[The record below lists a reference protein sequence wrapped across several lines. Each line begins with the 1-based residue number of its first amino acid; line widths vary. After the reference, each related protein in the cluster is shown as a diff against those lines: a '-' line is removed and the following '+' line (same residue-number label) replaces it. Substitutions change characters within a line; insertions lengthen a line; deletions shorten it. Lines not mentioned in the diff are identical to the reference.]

1 MILSMEAGTIVD
13 QDLCE
18 TIDLLYDAIDL
29 AAFRAIGR
37 DVAKALMR
45 RWRGGHSEAIPSK
58 QCLLIL
64 QFSSG

>member
-18 TIDLLYDAIDL
+18 SIDLLYDAIDL

-37 DVAKALMR
+37 DVGQGPHEEMAGR
-45 RWRGGHSEAIPSK
+45 T
-58 QCLLIL
+58 
-64 QFSSG
+64 F